1 MKRPPRF
8 KNARMGT
15 NGKNMQIWGALL
27 QVSQFYTEGNTS
39 LKRLVPLVRSA
50 IFGPLR
56 PYESLQCQL
65 RQGKAGK
72 GLLTPNF
79 CNMAKKAQKIKKGK
93 RSELL
98 IVNPDSAGID
108 VASTEYQVCVPE
120 DRDTDF
126 NRRFDAFTCD
136 LKAIAQWLKQCKIKT
151 VAMEATGIY
160 WIQLYLLLE
169 ENGFDVV
176 ICNAKHIKNLGEK
189 KTDYVDAH
197 WIQLLHT
204 YGLLTESFLPENKIM
219 EIKDLSRHRD
229 RLIERCNQSILRV
242 QKSLDMMNIKLHK
255 VISDIKGKSGM
266 AILRSIANGEKNPQE
281 LVKLIHHR
289 VKANKEEVIKSLEG
303 RWSESQVFI
312 LKQNLD
318 SYLYTHE
325 QIRGLDLKLEEM
337 LKTYAQLIQKHR
349 KQDPSREF
357 RRAEKKMFAN
367 NAPCFDAE
375 RYCYEILGVNI
386 ARIPGISGLTAFK
399 FVSEVG
405 ANFIEKFPTGDKF
418 CCWANVVPNNKKSG
432 GKILSSKVPKRKSYV
447 GQIFRVAA
455 NTLKNHKGYLGD
467 LFRAKKAKL
476 GYNQA
481 VVAVAH
487 KILRI
492 IYKMVKDQV
501 EYDDQI
507 EQQKNV
513 LNMQKR
519 IIYYQKKLEKSQNML
534 LSIAS

>member
-1 MKRPPRF
+1 
-8 KNARMGT
+8 
-15 NGKNMQIWGALL
+15 
-27 QVSQFYTEGNTS
+27 
-39 LKRLVPLVRSA
+39 
-50 IFGPLR
+50 
-56 PYESLQCQL
+56 
-65 RQGKAGK
+65 
-72 GLLTPNF
+72 
-79 CNMAKKAQKIKKGK
+79 MAKKAQKIKKDK

-98 IVNPDSAGID
+98 IVNPDAAGID

-120 DRDTDF
+120 DRDVDH

-136 LKAIAQWLKQCKIKT
+136 LKAIVQWLKQCRIKT

-160 WIQLYLLLE
+160 WVQLYTILE
-169 ENGFDVV
+169 ENGFDVIV
-176 ICNAKHIKNLGEK
+176 CNAKHIKNLGEK
-189 KTDYVDAH
+189 KTDYVDAG

-204 YGLLTESFLPENKIM
+204 YGLLTESFQPENRIR

-229 RLIERCNQSILRV
+229 RLIERCNQSLLRI

-266 AILRSIANGEKNPQE
+266 GILQSIAKGQRDPEE
-281 LVKLIHHR
+281 LVKHIHHR
-289 VKANKEEVIKSLEG
+289 VKASREEILKSLEG
-303 RWSESQVFI
+303 NWSESQVFV

-318 SYLYTHE
+318 CYLYTQE
-325 QIRGLDLKLEEM
+325 QIRELDLKLEEM
-337 LKTYAQLIQKHR
+337 LKTYIPLIR
-349 KQDPSREF
+349 KDKKVDCAKEF

-375 RYCYEILGVNI
+375 RYCFEILGVNI
-386 ARIPGISGLTAFK
+386 ARIPGISGLTTFK
-399 FVSEVG
+399 FVSELG
-405 ANFIEKFPTGDKF
+405 SDFIEKFPTGDKF
-418 CCWANVVPNNKKSG
+418 CCWINVVPNNKKSG
-432 GKILSSKVPKRKSYV
+432 GKILSSKLPKRKNYV
-447 GQIFRVAA
+447 GQILRVAA

-481 VVAVAH
+481 IVAVAH
-487 KILRI
+487 KLARI

-519 IIYYQKKLEKSQNML
+519 IVYYQKKVEKSQNML
-534 LSIAS
+534 LTMTS